1 MSPRSVGDSEGG
13 FAVAPLDSNAVV
25 RVRAWGFWPPAVAN
39 ALVDSVFEAFP
50 MGRKPAQIMI
60 DAVALKPQRDE
71 GQAAFAEMFDR
82 LAKLGGVRVDIVVA
96 SPLTKLQLA
105 RITKA
110 GDRKSFVE
118 LKGAEV
124 A

>member
-1 MSPRSVGDSEGG
+1 MSTRSVGDSEGG
-13 FAVAPLDSNAVV
+13 FVVAPLDSNAVV
-25 RVRAWGFWPPAVAN
+25 RIRGWGFWPSHVAN

-50 MGRKPAQIMI
+50 LGRKPAQIVI
-60 DAVALKPQRDE
+60 DAAALKPQRDE
-71 GQAAFAEMFDR
+71 GQAAFAALFDR
-82 LAKLGGVRVDIVVA
+82 LAKLGGVRVDILVT

-105 RITKA
+105 RIAKE

-118 LKGAEV
+118 VKGAEV